1 MLHPTAARA
10 SINQPAA
17 SPAPMAQPT
26 APPAQPLASW
36 APQAQP
42 LILQIQSQVIRAPPQ
57 VPQGPQAPP
66 AQLATPPGWQATS
79 PGWQAPGQ
87 GWQATPLGWQAAQ
100 VTWQAPTI
108 AWQPQPPLRQVPPAI
123 RPGPPPIRPGPPPVR
138 QGPPAIRQAPPLIRQ
153 APPPIRPAPQVLSTP
168 PPLWQ
173 ALPPPPPLRQAPQ
186 ARLPAPQLRAAPPM
200 RAAPQVRLA
209 PQVQLGA
216 PQVPTAPPAGPQV
229 SQAALPAPL
238 PVPQA
243 VQCPPIIW
251 EAPKEPAPVAQEMP
265 TSMEFQEA
273 PQAQALAWQAP
284 KAPGHFWQPLP
295 AQEAQRQGPP
305 LLQME
310 EQPFPGGPA
319 SQKALQMQLPP
330 QQAPAP
336 SAQAEL
342 PDMQLQ
348 PSWQQGAAATL
359 PGQPATPLVAGN
371 FPVGPVKALVTP
383 SGESRASSIDRRNSS
398 SKERRTSSK
407 ERRAP
412 SKERML
418 FAATFCAP
426 KGMATRAPPAWK
438 SLPATPEAYAPTP
451 RGCFP
456 STSQFQPASSD
467 AFKGPPAIPELPR
480 SLPLAPKDPF
490 AYAEALPAVPWVP
503 QPNLNAPSG
512 SKAEPTML
520 MATAAAPQ
528 AMAFPQEGSKTP
540 DEPPR
545 RPGGK
550 ATRKKKHL
558 NTEEDDDYYGD
569 DNGGRGGRG
578 LAMRNWQPPRRWA
591 NMNYNDWEVLGNWED
606 PISAARDLSG
616 WEGPSTSRILSGWE
630 GPSTS
635 WALSAWEGPGTSRAL
650 GAWENPGNPH
660 SLMLSEL
667 SGVPL
672 GVGTSQDE
680 PKGEAGPVSPLDE
693 RANALVQFLLVKDGG
708 NVPIRRSEMVKFI
721 IREYKDES
729 LEIIKRANHK
739 LECVFGYQLKEIDPQ
754 THSYIIINKF
764 GGGPVASTPPCLE
777 IPKLGLLM
785 AVLSLIFIKGN
796 CIREDLLYSFLEK
809 LGLDVRGEHG
819 LLGNVKKL
827 ITEEFVRQKYLEY
840 REIPNTQPTEYEFL
854 WGPRAFME
862 ISKMLVLKFLA
873 KLHNKDP
880 ECWPFHYFEALA
892 ECESDDEWDYEE
904 LGPYYGRARGRFRRS
919 RPR

>member
-1 MLHPTAARA
+1 
-10 SINQPAA
+10 
-17 SPAPMAQPT
+17 
-26 APPAQPLASW
+26 
-36 APQAQP
+36 
-42 LILQIQSQVIRAPPQ
+42 
-57 VPQGPQAPP
+57 
-66 AQLATPPGWQATS
+66 
-79 PGWQAPGQ
+79 
-87 GWQATPLGWQAAQ
+87 
-100 VTWQAPTI
+100 
-108 AWQPQPPLRQVPPAI
+108 
-123 RPGPPPIRPGPPPVR
+123 
-138 QGPPAIRQAPPLIRQ
+138 
-153 APPPIRPAPQVLSTP
+153 
-168 PPLWQ
+168 
-173 ALPPPPPLRQAPQ
+173 
-186 ARLPAPQLRAAPPM
+186 
-200 RAAPQVRLA
+200 
-209 PQVQLGA
+209 
-216 PQVPTAPPAGPQV
+216 
-229 SQAALPAPL
+229 
-238 PVPQA
+238 
-243 VQCPPIIW
+243 
-251 EAPKEPAPVAQEMP
+251 
-265 TSMEFQEA
+265 
-273 PQAQALAWQAP
+273 
-284 KAPGHFWQPLP
+284 
-295 AQEAQRQGPP
+295 
-305 LLQME
+305 
-310 EQPFPGGPA
+310 
-319 SQKALQMQLPP
+319 
-330 QQAPAP
+330 
-336 SAQAEL
+336 
-342 PDMQLQ
+342 
-348 PSWQQGAAATL
+348 
-359 PGQPATPLVAGN
+359 
-371 FPVGPVKALVTP
+371 
-383 SGESRASSIDRRNSS
+383 RNSS

-558 NTEEDDDYYGD
+558 NTEEDDDYYGE

-667 SGVPL
+667 SGMPL

-764 GGGPVASTPPCLE
+764 GGGPVASPPPCLE

-840 REIPNTQPTEYEFL
+840 REVPNTQPTEYEFL

-904 LGPYYGRARGRFRRS
+904 LGPYYGRAGGRFRRS